1 MNGFRFPDDD
11 LERFKRDCE
20 QLRLL
25 LVGDVELHCAMLRG
39 LGIAAGGAALANDE
53 LNAVVLF
60 GVLGAAKRR
69 LISAEKLRQL
79 AQDAD
84 TLQMLADRVFEEGDP
99 AVWVPETETL
109 SVKDCERGF
118 LAAVR
123 EYLGQPLKIPAP
135 ALQDDELHETFTGY
149 LSRGALEINAIIVEP
164 MKLRLRAG
172 GKLWGILCVDRMN
185 PSRIRVRSRTGT
197 FLAWEIPPALTT
209 GLAAKDTSEQTAS
222 ACELFGTRDGFLLRI
237 RA

>member
-1 MNGFRFPDDD
+1 MNEFRFPEDDIAQF
-11 LERFKRDCE
+11 ERDCE

-25 LVGDVELHCAMLRG
+25 LVGDVEFHCAILRG

-53 LNAVVLF
+53 LSAMIQY
-60 GVLGAAKRR
+60 GVLGAAKRH
-69 LISAEKLRQL
+69 LISSEKLRQL

-99 AVWVPETETL
+99 AVWVPESEAL

-123 EYLGQPLKIPAP
+123 EYLGQPLKTPAP
-135 ALQDDELHETFTGY
+135 VLQDDELDETFRGY
-149 LSRGALEINAIIVEP
+149 VSRGALEINAIIVEP
-164 MKLRLRAG
+164 MMLRLRAG
-172 GKLWGILCVDRMN
+172 GKLWGVLCVDRMS